1 MASNRKIKSM
11 VTALLLV
18 CAGTAHAQDVAFD
31 CEPGSGVWGDKES
44 PVLDGALCSLN
55 GQHPDL
61 YRLEFGTGNV
71 SFAPVIPNT
80 VGKLRYLSAIG
91 KTIFY
96 ADNANVYGVERDH
109 FKVVYRLPCPGA
121 ELLPADPY
129 DAQHIAVLS
138 KRETYGIHL
147 LKVGAGGV
155 ISEEM
160 AADLGSERPLSVA
173 WQESRLVSLAR
184 SRVMF
189 WPRPGSSFLAR
200 KDKDGS
206 PVNVPVNGW
215 LEENMRAFEIS
226 PALESGDHE
235 LDPDGLMI
243 WNKKLKKLSYYRFSS
258 QTPTY
263 ASINATAAIHGL
275 GHGTKYAMG
284 VTNDLNTVR
293 LVARLGNFL
302 QNRFEA
308 KYWRLPDPQRAPI
321 VAGQDDIAALDGGSD
336 NRVQMI
342 DTTEMTWRRLA
353 LIQYPSPGRIADL
366 SNDVLVTVH
375 SGSEAMVLWHART
388 GQKIASLKAET
399 LAAKQFGKIRDVR
412 PIGKIKRYRLITND
426 ANQYVLF
433 DAVTGA
439 LSDVAE
445 YEASDWSD
453 LPKDIAVFDGAFVVH
468 EKNMYRLYPADESK
482 QPEVLDIRSY
492 KPLSARELQTHVEKW
507 YGYCLDA
514 ENCFAPNEAE
524 PEQKR
529 ALPEIS
535 LVDPDMSHAPSWMAW
550 LLTLFAFAMMIGV
563 MMWRRGAFKR
573 SLLSGVSLTT
583 DSVSSSDFYDSKRRR
598 FISDRDNRYF
608 LCTHWRSLPAVRLL
622 LSIMLGLIVG
632 IAVATPFFYDDS
644 VLTFLSWI
652 VVLGMP
658 VTAVTWI
665 ATSWTYWNRYYLL
678 RFGRLTEGKWLNCAQ
693 ANPKILYEPEEGK
706 TYELA
711 RYQWTRVDFVPIV
724 IFDPARPNF
733 ALQYTGGCSHE
744 IEPAG
749 KFEADPK
756 PACSFD
762 AYRLGAVV
770 VLLAAAIFTTQA
782 IFQLSYPNPL
792 SAWKLD
798 SIANSVVSDDSSKT
812 FTMTCLEACEAD
824 DQVCSRQCHQR
835 QLKIVFADSGT
846 ELARDPEMTAAQ
858 FLDTYRQS
866 VAKGREILFDSKS
879 DCAGRSAELAAIT
892 LWPDE
897 MAYAFWA
904 TYENPE
910 TFAAAGLEDIHA
922 SLVADYE
929 ILKQLC
935 DEGAV
940 CARSAASCPEPP
952 QCAGSITQLK
962 TQVCAFL
969 HALMIPKIEGD

>member
-1 MASNRKIKSM
+1 MALMLGISGQVS
-11 VTALLLV
+11 
-18 CAGTAHAQDVAFD
+18 AQETDFD
-31 CEPGSGVWGDKES
+31 CVPGSGVWQDRES

-55 GQHPDL
+55 GQHPDF
-61 YRLEFGTGNV
+61 YRLEFGTGNM
-71 SFAPVIPNT
+71 SFAPLIPNT
-80 VGKLRYLSAIG
+80 DGALRYLSAFD

-96 ADNANVYGVERDH
+96 ADGANVYGVEREH
-109 FKVVYRLPCPGA
+109 YKVVFRLACA
-121 ELLPADPY
+121 EAEMLPADGF
-129 DAQHIAVLS
+129 DAHHLAVLS
-138 KRETYGIHL
+138 KGENYGIHL
-147 LKVGAGGV
+147 LKVEADGS

-160 AADLGSERPLSVA
+160 SADLGSERPLRVS
-173 WQESRLVSLAR
+173 WQESRLVVLTR

-189 WPRPGSSFLAR
+189 WPRPGSNFLAK
-200 KDKDGS
+200 KDKDDT
-206 PVNVPVNGW
+206 PVYEQVSGW
-215 LEENMRAFEIS
+215 HTENMRSFEIS
-226 PALESGDHE
+226 PELEGGDYE
-235 LDPDGLMI
+235 LDPDGLML

-258 QTPTY
+258 QTPTH
-263 ASINATAAIHGL
+263 ASINATASIHGL
-275 GHGTKYAMG
+275 GYGTKYAMG
-284 VTNDLNTVR
+284 VTIDLNTVR
-293 LVARLGNFL
+293 IVARLGNFL

-308 KYWRLPDPQRAPI
+308 KYWRLPDPARAP
-321 VAGQDDIAALDGGSD
+321 VVVGQDDIAALDGGSD

-353 LIQYPSPGRIADL
+353 LIDYPSPGRIADL
-366 SNDVLVTVH
+366 SHDVLVTVH
-375 SGSEAMVLWHART
+375 SGAEAMIMWHART
-388 GQKIASLKAET
+388 GAKIASLKAET

-412 PIGKIKRYRLITND
+412 PIGDIRRYRLITNESK
-426 ANQYVLF
+426 QYVLF
-433 DAVTGA
+433 DSVTGA
-439 LSDVAE
+439 LSDVADFE
-445 YEASDWSD
+445 TAEWSD
-453 LPKDIAVFDGAFVVH
+453 LPKDISVFDGAFVVH
-468 EKNMYRLYPADESK
+468 EKNQYRLYPAAESK
-482 QPEVLDIRSY
+482 QPTVLDIRGY

-507 YGYCLDA
+507 YGYCLND
-514 ENCFAPNEAE
+514 ENCFNPNEDV
-524 PEQKR
+524 PEQNR
-529 ALPEIS
+529 ALPQIT
-535 LVDPDMSHAPSWMAW
+535 LVDPDISHSPSAMAW

-563 MMWRRGAFKR
+563 MIWRKGVFKR
-573 SLLSGVSLTT
+573 SMLSGVTQSEDAVTSA
-583 DSVSSSDFYDSKRRR
+583 DIYDSRRRR

-644 VLTFLSWI
+644 VSTFLSWI

-744 IEPAG
+744 IDPTG
-749 KFEADPK
+749 KLEAEAK

-762 AYRLGAVV
+762 AYRLAAVV
-770 VLLAAAIFTTQA
+770 ALLAAGIFTTQS

-897 MAYAFWA
+897 TAYAFWG
-904 TYENPE
+904 TYADPE
-910 TFAAAGLEDIHA
+910 TFVAAGLGDIHA
-922 SLVADYE
+922 SLLKDYE
-929 ILKQLC
+929 VLKKLC
-935 DEGAV
+935 DEDGA
-940 CARSAASCPEPP
+940 CAHNAASCPEPP

-962 TQVCAFL
+962 TEVCAFL
-969 HALMIPKIEGD
+969 HALMIPRIEGD